1 MTAAAKV
8 ASQFIAFMHRS
19 RQFVQKVSPLASWLG
34 KKSILYDHR
43 GADGA
48 RFVMHYPNRF
58 CLLMSFSLVR

>member
-34 KKSILYDHR
+34 KKVFYMITEGLTEQD
-43 GADGA
+43 
-48 RFVMHYPNRF
+48 
-58 CLLMSFSLVR
+58 L